1 MEILVYILLALSAAA
16 LICSVLLTVN
26 MFKCFTGSV
35 EQDPER
41 TKEDLKKYRN
51 RMILSYAAAV
61 VLITAAA
68 VVKMIM

>member
-26 MFKCFTGSV
+26 MFKCFTGS
-35 EQDPER
+35 EDHDREKA
-41 TKEDLKKYRN
+41 KEDLKKYRN
-51 RMILSYAAAV
+51 RMILSYAAAAV
-61 VLITAAA
+61 MITAAA